1 MGLCMAENKH
11 FGFEEQLSRLAQ
23 ITESLE
29 GGELTLEKSLELYK
43 EGVVLAR
50 NCRKIL
56 DKAGHTAK
64 IYAEDGFRDFSVE
77 GDETGA

>member
-1 MGLCMAENKH
+1 MNKSKN
-11 FGFEEQLSRLAQ
+11 FGFEEQLSRLGQ
-23 ITESLE
+23 IAESLE

-56 DKAGHTAK
+56 DKAGHTVK
-64 IYAEDGFRDFSVE
+64 IYAEEGFRDFSE
-77 GDETGA
+77 DCNDTGA